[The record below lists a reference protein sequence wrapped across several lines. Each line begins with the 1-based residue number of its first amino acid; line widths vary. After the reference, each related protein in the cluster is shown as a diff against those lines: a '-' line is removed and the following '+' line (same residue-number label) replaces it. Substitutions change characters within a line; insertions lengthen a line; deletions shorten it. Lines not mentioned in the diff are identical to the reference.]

1 MIDAHNVAERIHATF
16 LSSTCYLEVTVT
28 RNTGGQDKLSGT
40 ATKLLES
47 KSDLVKDLQEA
58 RADSG
63 LVLH

>member
-1 MIDAHNVAERIHATF
+1 MIDAHNAAERIHATF
-16 LSSTCYLEVTVT
+16 LSSTCYLEVTVN

-40 ATKLLES
+40 ARKLLES